1 LCRIEAYIKKELV
14 HCKVPIKTKD
24 GLFRYLSDIVEE
36 VAGVSSETV
45 LESIQERE
53 SFGST
58 GIGHGVAIPHG
69 RIPGCREVVIHVLT
83 LSGKIPYG
91 SIDGEGVSLVFM
103 LAVPEGN
110 NLLYLKLLS
119 RISIICNDS
128 SIRDMLINA
137 KSQEEMIRIIKEVP

>member
-1 LCRIEAYIKKELV
+1 MCRIETYIKKELV
-14 HCKVPIKTKD
+14 HCKVPIKTKE

-36 VAGVSSETV
+36 VAGVPSQKV
-45 LESIQERE
+45 LKSLQERE

-58 GIGHGVAIPHG
+58 GIGNGVAIPHG
-69 RIPGCREVVIHVLT
+69 RIPGCKDVVIHMLT

-91 SIDGEGVSLVFM
+91 SIDKEGVQLVFM

-128 SIRDMLINA
+128 TVRNSLVNA
-137 KSQEEMIRIIKEVP
+137 RSQEEMIRIIKEVP

>member
-1 LCRIEAYIKKELV
+1 LCRIETYIKKELV
-14 HCKVPIKTKD
+14 HCKVPIKTKE

-36 VAGVSSETV
+36 VAGVSSEKV
-45 LESIQERE
+45 FRSLEERE

-69 RIPGCREVVIHVLT
+69 RISGCREVVIHMLT
-83 LSGKIPYG
+83 LSGKIPYD
-91 SIDGEGVSLVFM
+91 SVDGEGVSLVFM

-128 SIRDMLINA
+128 SVRNSLINA
-137 KSQEEMIRIIKEVP
+137 RSQEEMIRIIKEVP